1 MLHYWWLI
9 EGALAGFLVGVN
21 LIRNFRHERY
31 FHQWSIWLYR
41 QVFSIL
47 QYFKQNSILHPPFY
61 SQVQYLLKV
70 GGPSESD
77 LPSHL
82 DYWGGNSHSLE
93 LGEWMNVFFICNSL
107 SLSRLMIN
115 RTSTSIQ
122 VATPFFP
129 PTDWSGLPGGLF
141 HLPTNNSSR
150 NSEIA

>member
-1 MLHYWWLI
+1 MRGI
-9 EGALAGFLVGVN
+9 FTNGV
-21 LIRNFRHERY
+21 FD
-31 FHQWSIWLYR
+31 SIDKSS
-41 QVFSIL
+41 VFYSIL
-47 QYFKQNSILHPPFY
+47 NKTVFYVLPFY

-70 GGPSESD
+70 GGHSESD